1 MFVWICLRG
10 FDLKFCFKLECKI
23 LKRGRK
29 ILKHLMCV
37 AGSLEALLL
46 RFACSRRWS
55 AVEGGA
61 DCPSATGYVKI
72 FDVSDLKIKA

>member
-1 MFVWICLRG
+1 MMWRSG
-10 FDLKFCFKLECKI
+10 FDLKFSFKLEREI

-29 ILKHLMCV
+29 ILKHLRWI

-55 AVEGGA
+55 VVEGRA
-61 DCPSATGYVKI
+61 DCPYTTGYVKI